1 MCVFG
6 PGPLWFKG
14 HWQCHCFSHLL
25 CPLSCFNPLEL
36 CFAVQPAGSQPQ
48 GASECPDHVLPG
60 SQLWQ
65 HPSGGLEGSA
75 GLSPGA
81 LQGQTAAAAN
91 G

>member
-14 HWQCHCFSHLL
+14 HWQCHYFSHLL

-36 CFAVQPAGSQPQ
+36 YQLGANPKVRQSVQTMFSLAHSYGNILR
-48 GASECPDHVLPG
+48 E
-60 SQLWQ
+60 
-65 HPSGGLEGSA
+65 GLEGSA